1 MRLIEDA
8 ERALIFDLDEN
19 AQVRYINLVD
29 IIATL
34 KPEGMEDLPTR
45 EIVIH
50 SNMDGTILNVL
61 FVGTKIELTAELV
74 NFTED
79 DQYEVSWQYSPDG
92 EEYNDIADADDLEFS
107 YVVDAENGNYFWK
120 VIVKL
125 ITARE

>member
-1 MRLIEDA
+1 M
-8 ERALIFDLDEN
+8 
-19 AQVRYINLVD
+19 
-29 IIATL
+29 